1 MNFRFD
7 FSGLAW
13 IGALVLVVFIAIV
26 ALIILLVVHRNRRKR
41 GR

>member
-26 ALIILLVVHRNRRKR
+26 SLIIWRVVHNINRKR
-41 GR
+41 DK